1 MNTSRRTSMKRK
13 TLYVS
18 SDEEEEVK
26 KVTPPKKKALPTPR
40 PSIKSESATP
50 KEPMAKKVATST
62 SKTKPNGTS
71 RITKRKV
78 EESDEYEEESE
89 VEEPVKKP
97 PAKPKATPTKDKA
110 KADVVKVEDDAKGKG
125 KAKAT
130 PKILAPDELVQNM
143 TKSQIEAEMKDLEGL
158 REDLAL
164 KVCFDALLVVLDS

>member
-1 MNTSRRTSMKRK
+1 MKRK

-40 PSIKSESATP
+40 PSIASESATP
-50 KEPMAKKVATST
+50 KESMVKKVAIST
-62 SKTKPNGTS
+62 SKSKSNGTS

-97 PAKPKATPTKDKA
+97 PAKLKATPA
-110 KADVVKVEDDAKGKG
+110 KVLFLRVHTRD
-125 KAKAT
+125 
-130 PKILAPDELVQNM
+130 PQILQ
-143 TKSQIEAEMKDLEGL
+143 
-158 REDLAL
+158 
-164 KVCFDALLVVLDS
+164 F